1 MDQQKEQQ
9 RDSAQRFRE
18 VTARLR
24 RVFSFCVGFQLICA
38 VMLIFFQV
46 PAVVFLLG
54 GLLGLG
60 VLYRTVVDFLRHDKS
75 SSLLESSTQH
85 LLLNFAHEIQTPAS
99 AVVAYLDLMQR
110 GNSWMQLAELVRNAK
125 VAIQHVKDVSQNMV
139 AVVHSPSHHLSLQL
153 VELDLRTLLFDVE
166 SMIRVLAERKEL
178 DFYLNIN
185 PNVPRIVRTDA
196 LRLKQV
202 LLNLLGHSVLLTSQ
216 GVVSCDVSSSSKD
229 TGVLLEFSVQDTGPD
244 LSQEQIQ
251 CLFQS
256 SAVAQTPESV
266 GGLDLFAYQRLVA
279 LLGGGLHY
287 RAKQPSGREFLLQI
301 PMISVQSDNGV
312 SKPKSDAEWLEEMP
326 LRGCR
331 ILLAEDTAMLRDITS
346 RCLKRV
352 GADVV
357 CVQNGLDAKEA
368 VLNSENQYDLVL
380 MDVQM
385 PEMDGLEATRQIRS
399 RRADRELPI
408 VALSAYTSWHEI
420 KQSLDAGMNAHFQK
434 PLKVD
439 DVVAFLQSFANQPPH
454 AFQSSDWL
462 AFLDP
467 SQGLSN
473 FSGDKHI
480 YFNALSLFRNQLDP
494 KNGAM
499 ASVNWE
505 DAAGVISYLH
515 RLKSMALTT
524 GALQMGSLADQMHYQ
539 ALRSTLDESA
549 ELSLQTCIH
558 GTRNALDEF
567 LSANALGVSNE
578 IADSR

>member
-9 RDSAQRFRE
+9 RDSGQRFRD

-24 RVFSFCVGFQLICA
+24 RIFSFCVGFQLVCA
-38 VMLIFFQV
+38 VMLVFFQV
-46 PAVVFLLG
+46 PVVVFLLG

-60 VLYRTVVDFLRHDKS
+60 LLYRTVIDFLRHEKT
-75 SSLLESSTQH
+75 SSLSEVSMQH
-85 LLLNFAHEIQTPAS
+85 VLLSFAHELQTPAS
-99 AVVAYLDLMQR
+99 AVFAYLDLMQR

-125 VAIQHVKDVSQNMV
+125 VAVQQVKDVSQNIV
-139 AVVHSPSHHLSLQL
+139 AVANSPARRLSLQL
-153 VELDLRTLLFDVE
+153 VEIDLRVLLSDVE
-166 SMIRVLAERKEL
+166 SMIRVLAERKKL
-178 DFYLNIN
+178 DFYININ
-185 PNVPRIVRTDA
+185 PNVPKVVRTDA
-196 LRLKQV
+196 LRLKQI
-202 LLNLLGHSVLLTSQ
+202 LLGLLSNAVTSTPQ
-216 GVVSCDVSSSSKD
+216 GVVNFDVSASTND
-229 TGVLLEFSVQDTGPD
+229 EGVRLEFSVQDTGPG

-251 CLFQS
+251 SLHPS
-256 SAVAQTPESV
+256 TATARAPVLV
-266 GGLDLFAYQRLVA
+266 GGWDLFTCKCLVA
-279 LLGGGLHY
+279 LLEGELDY
-287 RAKQPSGREFLLQI
+287 RAKQPTGGEFQLRV
-301 PMISVQSDNGV
+301 PMACVQSENVV
-312 SKPKSDAEWLEEMP
+312 SKPKSQAEWMDEIP

-346 RCLKRV
+346 RCLERL
-352 GADVV
+352 GAEVV
-357 CVQNGLDAKEA
+357 CVLNGLEAREA
-368 VLNSENQYDLVL
+368 VLNPANQYDLVL

-399 RRADRELPI
+399 RWADRDLPI

-439 DVVAFLQSFANQPPH
+439 DVVAFLRSFTNQSPD
-454 AFQSSDWL
+454 AFQTSDWL

-467 SQGLSN
+467 HQGLSN

-480 YFNALSLFRNQLDP
+480 YLNALSLFRNQLDS

-505 DAAGVISYLH
+505 DASGVISYLH

-524 GALQMGSLADQMHYQ
+524 GALQMGWLADQMHYH

-549 ELSLQTCIH
+549 ELSLQACIQ

-578 IADSR
+578 VADSR